1 MSEEEAL
8 LRKSERTFAA
18 ADLLLEANN
27 LESAASRAYYAWFYV
42 AEALLLSLGVRSS
55 RHGQVIA
62 QYGLHFAKEGLLDRR
77 FHRTL
82 DEAFEIRQY
91 ADYTSDPDLDPVKIG
106 ALLRE
111 GRAFL
116 DAARSYLQGK
126 GNEDDSPGNEQ
137 N

>member
-62 QYGLHFAKEGLLDRR
+62 QYGLHWIAVFTAPSMKPSRFASTRITRATQISTPLRSVHYFGKAGR
-77 FHRTL
+77 FSMRQEAICKVRAMKTIALGTNRT
-82 DEAFEIRQY
+82 DERI
-91 ADYTSDPDLDPVKIG
+91 
-106 ALLRE
+106 
-111 GRAFL
+111 
-116 DAARSYLQGK
+116 
-126 GNEDDSPGNEQ
+126 
-137 N
+137 